1 MKIFETTEDFLAF
14 LVHEGRTPE
23 QVADLAARVARRRQ
37 LAWGDKVW
45 SDRIEYVEGVPFDG
59 LSVYHGL
66 NFDTDKID
74 VFVVKTA
81 R

>member
-14 LVHEGRTPE
+14 LRRDGRTPE